1 MIRAYRICQ
10 ERYADTAFDGEG
22 ARLHGGRWNHKG
34 TPMIYL
40 AGSAALAQLEML
52 VHLDSDSVLLGR
64 YVVIAVDIP
73 EEVITDAGPEA
84 VPEDW
89 DSRASHQHT
98 ADTGD
103 RWFRTKQ
110 SAVLKVPSAVV
121 PIEFNYL
128 ANPLHPDFHRLRIGE
143 PMSLRFDSR
152 LVKP

>member
-10 ERYADTAFDGEG
+10 ERHADTAFDGEG

-40 AGSAALAQLEML
+40 AGSVALAQLEML
-52 VHLDSDSVLLGR
+52 VHLDSDSVLMGR

-73 EEVITDAGPEA
+73 EDVIVDAGPAA
-84 VPEDW
+84 VPENW
-89 DSRASHQHT
+89 DSRTGRQHT

-103 RWFRTKQ
+103 CWFRAKQ

-121 PIEFNYL
+121 PIEFNFI
-128 ANPLHPDFHRLRIGE
+128 ANPLHPDFHRLLLGQ

-152 LVKP
+152 LAKP

>member
-10 ERYADTAFDGEG
+10 ARYADTAFDGEG
-22 ARLHGGRWNHKG
+22 TRLHGGRWNHKG
-34 TPMIYL
+34 TPVIYL
-40 AGSAALAQLEML
+40 AGSVALAQLEML
-52 VHLDSDSVLLGR
+52 VHLDSDSVLMSR

-73 EEVITDAGPEA
+73 DDLITDPGAAALPD
-84 VPEDW
+84 DW
-89 DSRASHQHT
+89 ESRAGKQHT
-98 ADTGD
+98 ADVGD
-103 RWFRTKQ
+103 QWFRSKA

-128 ANPLHPDFHRLRIGE
+128 ANPLHPDFHRLKIGQ